1 MTLFYDLTRTMSIA
15 VVTLRTFTY
24 VKPIYLGQI
33 PQKSPEVDSSRVLFY
48 IGKNF
53 W

>member
-33 PQKSPEVDSSRVLFY
+33 PQKSPEVDSSGVLFY